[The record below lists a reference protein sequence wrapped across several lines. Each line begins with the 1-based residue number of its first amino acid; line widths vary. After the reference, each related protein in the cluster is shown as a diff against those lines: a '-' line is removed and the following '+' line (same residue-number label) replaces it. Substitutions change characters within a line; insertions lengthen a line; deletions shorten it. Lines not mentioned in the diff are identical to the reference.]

1 MSQLA
6 IVSTNPMLAQ
16 PSPARAAQGFAAQG
30 FPALDSMAHDL
41 RNLLATVGLHLETL
55 QRLSG
60 PSGAKSAD
68 AAHAL
73 LDAWCHPLQ
82 FRPGP
87 RAKADSHARRKG
99 VDPIQVAR
107 QVADLLAPTAPEDFA
122 FDIEQGAAACV
133 LADPDGTRFRV
144 LFNLMSNAVA
154 VANREPGSLKT
165 VRVRLDTNSMVAVQV
180 ADDGPGL
187 PAGAREGLFARRASL
202 MAPPRH
208 GYGLVIARQLAER
221 NGGDSHARSGGQRHH
236 IHVEAASAPLG
247 PSAGRA
253 APPGPAGDGLV
264 MRESAV
270 TPADHQLLVR
280 RIWKQTCY
288 PADHRRFTSSVSNWR
303 ADSIL
308 IICCR
313 GPNLTGLDH
322 IRYK

>member
-73 LDAWCHPLQ
+73 LTRGTTLCNSVLD
-82 FRPGP
+82 RG
-87 RAKADSHARRKG
+87 AKADSHARRKG
-99 VDPIQVAR
+99 ADPIQVAR

-133 LADPDGTRFRV
+133 LADPDDLFRV

-165 VRVRLDTNSMVAVQV
+165 VRVRLGTDSMMAVQV

-187 PAGAREGLFARRASL
+187 PAGAREGLFARRAPPT
-202 MAPPRH
+202 APPRH

-221 NGGDSHARSGGQRHH
+221 NGGTLTLA
-236 IHVEAASAPLG
+236 
-247 PSAGRA
+247 
-253 APPGPAGDGLV
+253 PAGNGTTFMLKLPV
-264 MRESAV
+264 
-270 TPADHQLLVR
+270 LLSVLAQDEPRHLGR
-280 RIWKQTCY
+280 R
-288 PADHRRFTSSVSNWR
+288 AMV
-303 ADSIL
+303 L
-308 IICCR
+308 
-313 GPNLTGLDH
+313 
-322 IRYK
+322 